1 MRPKDRHMAQIKALG
16 RFYQDQVSK
25 SWEKLGIVQKI
36 DLKVRYHPQNPKF
49 FWNFFLNLLRIIG
62 FGPERLCLMILRNYR
77 LFSANLEPN
86 E

>member
-25 SWEKLGIVQKI
+25 SWGKLGIVQKI
-36 DLKVRYHPQNPKF
+36 DLKVRYHPQNPIF
-49 FWNFFLNLLRIIG
+49 FWKFFLNLLRIIG
-62 FGPERLCLMILRNYR
+62 FGPKRLCLIILRNYR
-77 LFSANLEPN
+77 PFSANLQPN